1 MTSTR
6 ETTGDFIKAAWRAV
20 RRRLGGQ
27 TAPGGG
33 PSPTAA
39 HLNPLTPEQLAQ
51 VQVFFKRPK
60 FFIFGYPR
68 SGKTL
73 LARLMRLHPEVHCNW
88 HARFFHEHQ
97 DLLQHLDLPALE
109 RWLERKSNHWTAG
122 QDMAAPLVRVLCD
135 YVLEQDAE
143 RAGKSI
149 VGDETPNHN
158 HGEAVR
164 RLHLIYPDA
173 RLLWVVRD
181 GRDAVLFR
189 RIQMF
194 IDKPHLLA
202 PGDLA
207 TREALRRDKTPFTQG
222 ERSVFTPEWLGKFAR
237 SWAANARETDQA
249 ARALY
254 GDNYLPLRYEDLLA
268 DPTGWMDRVWAFVGA
283 GPGGPGLPEAVIAQV
298 HDNQDAAWHAEK
310 APNLVE
316 GLDSAEVGA
325 WRRMFTND
333 DLALFQLLAGQELAA
348 WGYEPETADG

>member
-6 ETTGDFIKAAWRAV
+6 ETTGDFVKAAWRAL

-27 TAPGGG
+27 IARGER
-33 PSPTAA
+33 SPNAA
-39 HLNPLTPEQLAQ
+39 GNLHPLTSEQLAQ

-73 LARLMRLHPEVHCNW
+73 LARLVGLHPDVHCNW

-143 RAGKSI
+143 RAGKPI

-158 HGEAVR
+158 NGEAVR
-164 RLHLIYPDA
+164 RMHMIYPDA

-189 RIQMF
+189 RTQMF

-207 TREALRRDKTPFTQG
+207 TREALRRDKTAFIQS
-222 ERSVFTPEWLGKFAR
+222 ERSVFSPEWLDKFAR
-237 SWAANARETDQA
+237 SWAANARETDEA
-249 ARALY
+249 ARTLY
-254 GDNYLPLRYEDLLA
+254 GENYLPLRYEDLLD
-268 DPTGWMDRVWAFVGA
+268 DPTSWMERVWAFLGA
-283 GPGGPGLPEAVIAQV
+283 GPGGAGLPEAVFAQV
-298 HDNQDAAWHAEK
+298 GDNRDAAWHAEK
-310 APNLVE
+310 DPNLVE

-325 WRRMFTND
+325 WRRMYTKD
-333 DLALFQLLAGQELAA
+333 DLALFHKLAGKELAA
-348 WGYEPETADG
+348 WGYEPGR